1 MLKLPVHAQT
11 HKETFEQ
18 KQQIRAMHQKTVDI
32 RNRLSRIN
40 DITYQSVQQPSSE
53 VDAALAQQQ

>member
-1 MLKLPVHAQT
+1 MFDQN
-11 HKETFEQ
+11 
-18 KQQIRAMHQKTVDI
+18 QQIRAMHQKTADVL
-32 RNRLSRIN
+32 NRFRRIN